1 MTLSSDNNSSE
12 YEYDYGKFIQ
22 IAPDYPDPDSLKYP
36 MATTVFYEENTI
48 SRGEWARG
56 VASALL
62 RVRANQTLYD
72 IAIEKKWFAP
82 VQFIVDFL
90 LLRFVEN
97 PQNPE
102 QLGRLYALLLG
113 FIRAG
118 SPDRS
123 ARSASPQQSGNMIG
137 DAVME
142 KTLVRSVKT
151 IQQREKRDRQ
161 IPRSTSRGDYR
172 NLFQLIYLP
181 VIAWQEQD
189 DRVFAQQ
196 RVAGVNPLVIERLMD
211 LPALLKRF
219 PITEEQYQS
228 VMSNDSLQQAFTE
241 NRLYITDYQVLKDIE
256 PGQVTLRDGVV
267 NKFVYQPIA
276 LFAFAPGDSPQR
288 RLTPVAI
295 QCYQQPAAD
304 NPIFISPDA
313 NALESKR
320 WAWKIAKL
328 TVQIADANYHEF
340 ISHLGGTHLWMEP
353 IAISIYRKL
362 PASSP
367 LGALLRPHIEGTLFI
382 NDSALKGLVNAG
394 GTVDKVSAGTLVSS
408 LLLSLEGAKQLPFSF
423 NESFLPMTFK
433 NRGVDDPKAFPDY
446 PFRDDSLLIWEA
458 IHEWVTNYL
467 TLFYPSDI
475 LVQQDDQIQEWFED
489 LTSAN
494 GGQVMGIGE
503 FDGANGGKP
512 QIRTLAYLIEM
523 VTLIIFTGSA
533 KHAAV
538 NFPQAAFL
546 TYAPNMPLAGYKHA
560 PTSSLGIT
568 RQHFIETLPS
578 LEQAETQ
585 MNMTYLLGS
594 VYYTHLG
601 EYDKSCFGDS
611 DVLNFLEE
619 FQDKLVEIERIIHK
633 RNESRSTYY
642 DTLLPSK
649 IPQSINI

>member
-1 MTLSSDNNSSE
+1 MTLSSDHNSSE
-12 YEYDYGKFIQ
+12 YEYDYEKFIQ

-48 SRGEWARG
+48 SRGDWAKG
-56 VASALL
+56 VVSALL

-72 IAIEKKWFAP
+72 IAIEKKLFAP
-82 VQFIVDFL
+82 FQFIVDFL

-97 PQNPE
+97 PRNPE
-102 QLGRLYALLLG
+102 QLGRIYALLLG
-113 FIRAG
+113 FVRAG

-123 ARSASPQQSGNMIG
+123 SRSTSPQQSGNKLG

-181 VIAWQEQD
+181 VVAWQEQD

-228 VMSNDSLQQAFTE
+228 VMSNDSLQQACTE

-256 PGQVTLRDGVV
+256 PGQVTLRTGVV
-267 NKFVYQPIA
+267 DKFGYQPIA

-288 RLTPVAI
+288 RLTPVGI

-313 NALESKR
+313 NALESER

-362 PASSP
+362 PVSSP

-408 LLLSLEGAKQLPFSF
+408 LLLSLAGAKQLPFSF

-433 NRGVDDPKAFPDY
+433 QRGVDDPQAFPDY

-458 IHEWVTNYL
+458 IHEWVTDYL

-475 LVQQDDQIQEWFED
+475 LVQQNDEIQEWFED

-503 FDGANGGKP
+503 SDGANSSKP

-546 TYAPNMPLAGYKHA
+546 TYAPNMPLAGYRPA

-568 RQHFIETLPS
+568 RQDFIETLPS

-594 VYYTHLG
+594 VYYTKLG
-601 EYDKSCFGDS
+601 EYGEFYFDDPN
-611 DVLNFLEE
+611 VLSFLEE
-619 FQDKLVEIERIIHK
+619 FQRKLVEIERIIHK

>member
-1 MTLSSDNNSSE
+1 MTLSSDSNSSD
-12 YEYDYGKFIQ
+12 YEYDYEKFIQ

-458 IHEWVTNYL
+458 IHEWVTDYL

-475 LVQQDDQIQEWFED
+475 LVQQNDEIQEWFED
-489 LTSAN
+489 LTSSN

-503 FDGANGGKP
+503 SDGANSGKP

-568 RQHFIETLPS
+568 RQDFIETLPS

-601 EYDKSCFGDS
+601 KYDKSCFDDS
-611 DVLNFLEE
+611 NVLDFLKE